1 MPRPENLSA
10 EGQAKAARQA
20 KYRAKLQQLGEP
32 EADRVDTALAQA
44 CVAFIALVN
53 EEKLQSQKPALKS
66 LVSGAL
72 DLLIDAGYERE
83 ASVKVL
89 RRRMST
95 DVRPEIRGFMCDGNF
110 YRRLKSVKNR

>member
-1 MPRPENLSA
+1 VPRPENLSA
-10 EGQAKAARQA
+10 EGRAKAARQA

-44 CVAFIALVN
+44 CVAFIALVS
-53 EEKLQSQKPALKS
+53 EEKLKSQKPALKS

-89 RRRMST
+89 RRRMSL
-95 DVRPEIRGFMCDGNF
+95 DVRPEIRGFMTDGNF
-110 YRRLKSVKNR
+110 YKRLKSVKSA

>member
-1 MPRPENLSA
+1 MPRPVNPTA
-10 EGQAKAARQA
+10 VGQAKAARQA

-32 EADRVDTALAQA
+32 EADRVDTALASA
-44 CVAFIALVN
+44 LVAFVALVD
-53 EEKLQSQKPALKS
+53 EEKLEGQKPALKA

-89 RRRMST
+89 RRRMSL
-95 DVRPEIRGFMCDGNF
+95 VARPEIRGFMCDGNF
-110 YRRLKSVKNR
+110 YKRLKSVKNR

>member
-20 KYRAKLQQLGEP
+20 KYRAKLQQIGEP

-44 CVAFIALVN
+44 CVAFIALVS
-53 EEKLQSQKPALKS
+53 EEKLKSQFPALQS
-66 LVSGAL
+66 LVRGAL
-72 DLLIDAGYERE
+72 DLLQEAGYERD

-95 DVRPEIRGFMCDGNF
+95 TVRPEIRGFMCDGNF
-110 YRRLKSVKNR
+110 YKRLKSVKNR